1 MITTAVIAFR
11 EYLEAFLII
20 GVFLGI
26 SRRLNLHKEKEIIIA
41 SSIGIVVAFLISLG
55 TYLLGNSARG
65 VLTERNAVSLESY
78 LLIFSGIFIA
88 YVIFSLHDTINRTRG
103 SLILKAHSKLQKEGF
118 DISLFFTIMFLVLRE
133 GFEVAL
139 FTASVTL
146 FSEFSQNMMGL
157 FIGFV
162 GACAI
167 GASTFFAYTKFQL
180 GKIFKITEYMI
191 ILLGASLVQNGFTKL
206 FETHFGIYLSK
217 LGSLPMGF
225 LPDHEGLIGHLLQ
238 SMVGIDQEFS
248 LMRLLVMILY
258 IDAVYFFLIRK
269 KNSF

>member
-1 MITTAVIAFR
+1 MITTVVIAFR

-26 SRRLNLHKEKEIIIA
+26 SRRLKLKKEKEIIIA
-41 SSIGIVVAFLISLG
+41 SAIGIIIAFLISLG
-55 TYLLGNSARG
+55 TYMLGNSARG
-65 VLTERNAVSLESY
+65 VLTERNADSLESY

-88 YVIFSLHDTINRTRG
+88 YVVFSLHDTINRTRG
-103 SLILKAHSKLQKEGF
+103 SLLLKAHSKLQQEAF

-146 FSEFSQNMMGL
+146 FSEFSQNMIGL
-157 FIGFV
+157 LLGFAAASIV
-162 GACAI
+162 

-206 FETHFGIYLSK
+206 FETHFNIQFSTM
-217 LGSLPMGF
+217 GSLGMSY
-225 LPDHEGLIGHLLQ
+225 LPTSDSLIGHLIQ
-238 SMVGIDQEFS
+238 SLTGVDQQFS

-258 IDAVYFFLIRK
+258 IDAVYFFLIK
-269 KNSF
+269 KKRII